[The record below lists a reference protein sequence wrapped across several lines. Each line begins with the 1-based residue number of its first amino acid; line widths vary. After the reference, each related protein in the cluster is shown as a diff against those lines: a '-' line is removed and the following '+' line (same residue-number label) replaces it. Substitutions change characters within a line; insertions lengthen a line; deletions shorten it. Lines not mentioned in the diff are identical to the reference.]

1 MLHRKQL
8 FAILMLSSTATANG
22 LGPVARAKDDSSVA
36 PKESLQPLAAALVE
50 PATKVESAAP
60 VSLAPAVR
68 GEVWN
73 LSGTN
78 GLRPVVQELATDRWS
93 GFYAGGTVGL
103 TGSSYDGI
111 YDSSDL
117 NEIPPDSHIVLSNL
131 DSEGAA
137 LGGFFGWNHRMEQYV
152 LGFEADIAWVDLDE
166 SSFEPED
173 GSEEANAKLDFCGS
187 ARVRGGVVANDFLFY
202 GTAGLAY
209 VSGDYTVKDDGDGD
223 GSLSLDQVG
232 LAVGGGAEWAMGGNM
247 TLRLEGLYHHF
258 GKTFDASDVT
268 ADSDPDDEVELESM
282 WVVRAGISFGL

>member
-1 MLHRKQL
+1 M
-8 FAILMLSSTATANG
+8 SNDTANG
-22 LGPVARAKDDSSVA
+22 VGPLARAKEDSSA
-36 PKESLQPLAAALVE
+36 ALEARFQPLAAPLVE
-50 PATKVESAAP
+50 PRTKVELAAP
-60 VSLAPAVR
+60 MALAADEI
-68 GEVWN
+68 GETRHPSVPN
-73 LSGTN
+73 S
-78 GLRPVVQELATDRWS
+78 VQPGVQKLATDRWS

-103 TGSSYDGI
+103 AGSSYDGI